1 MLNIRFD
8 KNTRRFSPLVLAA
21 AFAISLVSFPT
32 RSVARDGAAV
42 FGAIAGVAAAAIIA
56 NGIAQQQQQQRVYRN
71 ARPRRHVS
79 NRSRPAPSQASMSDP
94 FAGVAPSRIRAAK
107 D

>member
-1 MLNIRFD
+1 MLNRAFD
-8 KNTRRFSPLVLAA
+8 RTSLRFSPALLAT
-21 AFAISLVSFPT
+21 AFAIAVISFPT

-56 NGIAQQQQQQRVYRN
+56 NGIAQQQQPRVYRS
-71 ARPRRHVS
+71 ARHRRHVS
-79 NRSRPAPSQASMSDP
+79 HRSRPAASHASMSDP
-94 FAGVAPSRIRAAK
+94 FVGVSSSKTRPAR

>member
-1 MLNIRFD
+1 MLNFKLDR
-8 KNTRRFSPLVLAA
+8 KSLRFSPALLAA
-21 AFAISLVSFPT
+21 AFAISLISFPT

-56 NGIAQQQQQQRVYRN
+56 NGIAQQQQPRAYRSV
-71 ARPRRHVS
+71 RPRRHVS
-79 NRSRPAPSQASMSDP
+79 HRSRPAASQASMADP
-94 FAGVAPSRIRAAK
+94 FAGVAASKTRPAR

>member
-8 KNTRRFSPLVLAA
+8 KNARHFSPLVLAA
-21 AFAISLVSFPT
+21 AFAVSLVAFPT

-56 NGIAQQQQQQRVYRN
+56 NGIAQQQQPRVYRT
-71 ARPRRHVS
+71 ARPRRHVVH
-79 NRSRPAPSQASMSDP
+79 RQRPTPSQASMSDP
-94 FAGVAPSRIRAAK
+94 FAGVTPTKIRAAK

>member
-1 MLNIRFD
+1 MLTIKFD
-8 KNTRRFSPLVLAA
+8 RKSLRFSPALLAA
-21 AFAISLVSFPT
+21 AFAIALVSFPT

-56 NGIAQQQQQQRVYRN
+56 NGIAQQQRPRTYRN
-71 ARPRRHVS
+71 VRARRQVAH
-79 NRSRPAPSQASMSDP
+79 RSRPAVSQASMADP
-94 FAGVAPSRIRAAK
+94 FAGVTASKIRPAR

>member
-56 NGIAQQQQQQRVYRN
+56 DGIAQQQQPRVYRN